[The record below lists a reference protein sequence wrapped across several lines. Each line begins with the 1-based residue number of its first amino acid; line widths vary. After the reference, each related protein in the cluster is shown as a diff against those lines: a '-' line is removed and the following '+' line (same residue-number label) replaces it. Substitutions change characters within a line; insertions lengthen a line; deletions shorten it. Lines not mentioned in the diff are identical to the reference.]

1 VIGVR
6 GGECSES
13 ARPAYGVLWQSVAT
27 QTIPSEEQIL
37 TWYQSL
43 SNWGRWGPDDEL
55 GTLNLITPA
64 KRLQAAALVR
74 EGLLISCER
83 TISWD
88 PTVDSPMPAR
98 HFMLQ
103 SGEGE
108 PALTVGRSGASDAFL
123 LAPHGV
129 SMTHLD
135 APAHSHVRSDPS
147 KPWTIYNGKPAR
159 LITTTQGAT
168 VGSIELAGR
177 GIVSRGVLLD
187 IPPVRNVQWLE
198 GADPVFPE
206 DLDAAESAQGVRV
219 EPGDILFVR
228 TGFPKR
234 RAELGPKPT
243 SEGISALQAACLPW
257 LRERDVAVVGADTGN
272 DVMPAQYPS
281 LGLPVHGVG
290 MGAIGLW
297 ILDNPDYEELAT
309 ACARLGRWEFMAVI
323 GPLKL
328 ANGTGSPVNPLALL

>member
-1 VIGVR
+1 V
-6 GGECSES
+6 
-13 ARPAYGVLWQSVAT
+13 SVAT
-27 QTIPSEEQIL
+27 RDIPSEDQIL
-37 TWYQSL
+37 GWYKML
-43 SNWGRWGPDDEL
+43 SNWGRWGTDDER

-64 KRLQAAALVR
+64 KRLQAAGLVR
-74 EGLLISCER
+74 EGLLISCAR

-88 PTVDSPMPAR
+88 PTLDSPMPAR

-108 PALTVGRSGASDAFL
+108 PAQALGRSGASDAFL

-135 APAHSHVRSDPS
+135 APSHSHVRSDAS
-147 KPWTIYNGKPAR
+147 QPWTIYNGKPAK
-159 LITTTQGAT
+159 LVTTTQGAT
-168 VGSIELAGR
+168 IGSIELAGG

-187 IPPVRNVQWLE
+187 IPPIRGVPWLE

-206 DLDAAESAQGVRV
+206 DLDAAEAAEGVHV

-228 TGFPKR
+228 TGFPR
-234 RAELGPKPT
+234 RRKELGPRPIA
-243 SEGISALQAACLPW
+243 EGISALQAACLPW

-272 DVMPAQYPS
+272 DVMPGQYPS

-297 ILDNPDYEELAT
+297 ILDNPDYEELAAT
-309 ACARLGRWEFMAVI
+309 CARLRRWEFQAVI

-328 ANGTGSPVNPLALL
+328 ANATGSPVNPLALL